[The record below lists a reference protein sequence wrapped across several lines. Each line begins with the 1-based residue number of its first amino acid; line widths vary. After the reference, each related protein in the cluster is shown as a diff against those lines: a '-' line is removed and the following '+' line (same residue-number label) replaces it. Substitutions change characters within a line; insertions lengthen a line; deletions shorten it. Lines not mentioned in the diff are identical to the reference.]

1 MRRSVVALATLGLVL
16 CAAPASAQDAND
28 GAEGYKLCA
37 GCHGFSGEGN
47 RLVDAPSLAGRESWY
62 LERQIRNFRDGLRGH
77 GDDDAPGRNM
87 AAMMAGLTSDED
99 ILDIV
104 AYIETLPA
112 ADHEPTVEGDAGNGQ
127 TVYATC
133 IACHGAEGEGNAV
146 LNAPALAGVEDWYQ
160 LAQLQKFRNG
170 TRGGDS
176 ADVYGMQMAPMARA
190 LGDEQAMRDV
200 VAYIAS
206 LGASSR

>member
-1 MRRSVVALATLGLVL
+1 MKRSGVALAILGLVL
-16 CAAPASAQDAND
+16 FAMPASAQDARD

-47 RLVDAPSLAGRESWY
+47 QIVDAPSLAGRESWY
-62 LERQIRNFRDGLRGH
+62 LERQIRNFRDGVRGH
-77 GDDDAPGRNM
+77 SEDDSPGRNM

-112 ADHEPTVEGDAGNGQ
+112 ATHESTIEGDAGNGQ

-133 IACHGAEGEGNAV
+133 VACHGAQGEGNAT
-146 LNAPALAGVEDWYQ
+146 LNAPALSGIEDWYQ
-160 LAQLQKFRNG
+160 LAQLEKYRNG
-170 TRGGDS
+170 ARGGDS

-206 LGASSR
+206 LD

>member
-1 MRRSVVALATLGLVL
+1 MKRSGVALATLGLGL
-16 CAAPASAQDAND
+16 FAMPASAQDADD

-47 RLVDAPSLAGRESWY
+47 QIVDAPSIAGRESWY

-77 GDDDAPGRNM
+77 SADDVAGRNM

-99 ILDIV
+99 IQDIV
-104 AYIETLPA
+104 AYIERLPEPT
-112 ADHEPTVEGDAGNGQ
+112 HEPTVDGDAGNGQ

-133 IACHGAEGEGNAV
+133 IACHGANGEGNAA
-146 LNAPALAGVEDWYQ
+146 LNSPALTGIEDWYQ
-160 LAQLQKFRNG
+160 LAQLEKFRNG
-170 TRGGDS
+170 TRGADP

-190 LGDEQAMRDV
+190 LGDEQAMMDV
-200 VAYIAS
+200 IAYIAS
-206 LGASSR
+206 LE